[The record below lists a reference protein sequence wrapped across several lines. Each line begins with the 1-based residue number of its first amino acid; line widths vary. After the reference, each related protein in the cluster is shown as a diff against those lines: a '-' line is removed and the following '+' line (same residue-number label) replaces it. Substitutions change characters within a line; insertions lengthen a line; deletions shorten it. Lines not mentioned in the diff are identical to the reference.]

1 MVVRLLPALVALS
14 LIAAAPASGN
24 TYLPPAGKMFA
35 GITGGYDA
43 TSFARETGSHPSVFQ
58 FFGGWNQ
65 TTGYMFEGAQS
76 SRSRLM
82 IHLST
87 VRGTSEQI
95 TPRGIATGG
104 GDDYLLALGQRLAD
118 YGGVTY
124 IRLMAEMDGHWNA
137 YCAYTASG
145 RSKGPAYTTK
155 QFRRA
160 WKRTVLILRGGG
172 VAKLDAKLH
181 ALHMPPV
188 RTGATDL
195 PRPKVAFMWVP
206 QVAGAPDTRANA
218 PRAYWPGGKYVDWVG
233 TDFYSKFPN
242 WAGLERF
249 YRDRTWRGKPFVFGE
264 WAIWGRD
271 DPAFVHSLFAWSRAH
286 RHVRMLMY
294 NQGKLADG
302 PFRLVHYPRSRLA
315 LAAELRRRSVADFAP
330 ELLP

>member
-1 MVVRLLPALVALS
+1 MVRRLLVALF
-14 LIAAAPASGN
+14 LLAAPATASASP
-24 TYLPPAGKMFA
+24 YLPPHGRAFA
-35 GITGGYDA
+35 GVTGGYDA

-65 TTGYMFEGAQS
+65 TTSYMFEGA
-76 SRSRLM
+76 RDARARLM

-95 TPRGIATGG
+95 TPRGIARGA
-104 GDDYLLALGQRLAD
+104 GDDYLLALGQRIAD

-124 IRLMAEMDGHWNA
+124 IRLMAEMDGYWNA

-160 WKRTVLILRGGG
+160 WKRTVLILRGGA
-172 VAKLDAKLH
+172 VAKIDAKLH
-181 ALHMPPV
+181 ALAMPPV
-188 RTGATDL
+188 RTDAGDL
-195 PRPKVAFMWVP
+195 PRPKVAFLWVP

-218 PRAYWPGGKYVDWVG
+218 PRAYWPGSRYVDWVG

-242 WAGLERF
+242 WGGLQRF
-249 YRDRTWRGKPFVFGE
+249 YSDPTWRRKPFAFGE
-264 WAIWGRD
+264 WAVWGRD
-271 DPAFVHSLFAWSRAH
+271 DPAFVHALFRWSRSH
-286 RHVRMLMY
+286 RRVRMLMY

-302 PFRLVHYPRSRLA
+302 PFRLVHYPRARVA
-315 LAAELRRRSVADFAP
+315 LAAELRRGWVADFAP
-330 ELLP
+330 ELRQR